1 MGLASGIGPVPCVP
15 SFSPPPDNPDP
26 VSPGPRTPGC
36 SGPGRRPGLAA
47 RQSLLSAHGTGT
59 RLGPSLAP
67 PERRSRPGLGSEARP
82 GNRAGLTFVLQVH
95 QDKQEREH
103 RAQLAAHRAGGHHVQ
118 GHLSRRAGRC
128 AAQQPARPTARSE
141 APAVRSVG
149 QRSGLGRG
157 WRPAAENSAGRGP
170 QTPRPGRRR
179 RPIAFLLA
187 AERPSSPGS
196 WLALIGFVG

>member
-1 MGLASGIGPVPCVP
+1 MRAVVLASSGQPGPSV
-15 SFSPPPDNPDP
+15 
-26 VSPGPRTPGC
+26 PRTPD
-36 SGPGRRPGLAA
+36 SRLLWPRPPSWSRGPPVPPL
-47 RQSLLSAHGTGT
+47 GT
-59 RLGPSLAP
+59 RNRNPARTQP
-67 PERRSRPGLGSEARP
+67 RAPERRSRPGLGSEARP

-103 RAQLAAHRAGGHHVQ
+103 RAQPAAHRAGGHHVQ